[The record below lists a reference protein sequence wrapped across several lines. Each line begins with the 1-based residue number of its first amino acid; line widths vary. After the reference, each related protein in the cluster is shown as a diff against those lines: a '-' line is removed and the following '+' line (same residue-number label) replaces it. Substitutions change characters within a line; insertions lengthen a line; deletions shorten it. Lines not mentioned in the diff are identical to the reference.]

1 MATELERLT
10 VQLEAQTAKFEKALA
25 RAEGRS
31 AATAKKVERTFAQMQ
46 GNIGRSFSG
55 VGGQALGVLGVGLG
69 VREVIQYAD
78 AWTKANNSLKVAG
91 LSGAAVKDTLDALYA
106 AAQRQGVPLEALT
119 TLYGRA
125 AQAQKELGASSSELI
140 QFSED
145 VAMALRVA
153 GTSPDEATGA
163 LLQLSQLLGSARV
176 QAEEFNSINE
186 GARPILQAVA
196 AGIEEAG
203 GSVSKLKQL
212 VNDGEI
218 SNVAFFKG
226 FQAGVQTIRD
236 AAANAEPT
244 ISQAFTR
251 VQNAI
256 TRLIGEID
264 SANGFSRAFV
274 SELSS
279 MADGFR
285 ELQPAI
291 QFVIDALKTLK
302 SLQDYVNKNGLNLG
316 SKLNSLFQPSPQQQL
331 ADALRGYKYSDTVS
345 KSNEFNATFGRSGG
359 IGSDPDRNMGKPI
372 KAADYPVIGSE
383 EDASKARADAYERE
397 TKQIREKTAAL
408 ELEAETMGR
417 STFEI
422 EKAKTAQELLNAAK
436 DAGKTITP
444 ELTAQINAQAEAYAR
459 AAEKVDKARESYRM
473 VEDVQD
479 GLASSVSSSIS
490 AIRRGESAIDAMTDA
505 LGRMLDQL
513 LDMISKQLFKQL
525 FEGIGFSGFGFSTG
539 GSVGGTS
546 GASYVK
552 AATGGRVVGPGTG
565 TSDSIP
571 AWVSNDEFIVR
582 AAPARRYRK
591 LLEAIN
597 SGSLHVPHF
606 ATGGAVGGLPAR
618 AGGFGGG
625 TSVQVVNNTGV
636 QAGARAETTRGPN
649 GQAVLRIFLD
659 AARKDFAGGGY
670 DGAARGRYALAPAP
684 VRRG

>member
-78 AWTKANNSLKVAG
+78 AWTKATNSLKVAG
-91 LSGAAVKDTLDALYA
+91 LSGAAVKDILDALYG

-203 GSVSKLKQL
+203 GSVSRLKQL

-251 VQNAI
+251 VQNAV

-264 SANGFSRAFV
+264 AANGFSKSFV
-274 SELSS
+274 AELSS
-279 MADGFR
+279 MADGFK

-291 QFVIDALKTLK
+291 QFVIDALKMLAD
-302 SLQDYVNKNGLNLG
+302 LQDYVNKNGLNLG
-316 SKLNSLFQPSPQQQL
+316 TKFNQAIFG
-331 ADALRGYKYSDTVS
+331 ANTVS
-345 KSNEFNATFGRSGG
+345 DFINGAPSGRILVPIGPAAPFGSGG
-359 IGSDPDRNMGKPI
+359 IGSDPDRNLAPPTKPI
-372 KAADYPVIGSE
+372 KAADYPVAGG
-383 EDASKARADAYERE
+383 ASKKGGSGSSDYARE
-397 TKQIREKTAAL
+397 TQQIRDRTAAL
-408 ELEAETMGR
+408 ELEASTVGR
-417 STFEI
+417 STFEV
-422 EKAKTAQELLNAAK
+422 EKARVAQELLNAAK
-436 DAGKTITP
+436 ADGKAITP
-444 ELTAQINAQAEAYAR
+444 ELTAQINAEAEAYAR

-479 GLASSVSSSIS
+479 GLASSLSAGIS
-490 AIRRGESAIDAMTDA
+490 AMRKSGDAIDAVTDS

-525 FEGIGFSGFGFSTG
+525 FEGFGITGFGFSAG
-539 GSVGGTS
+539 GSVGG
-546 GASYVK
+546 GAVK

-597 SGSLHVPHF
+597 SGGLHVPHF

-636 QAGARAETTRGPN
+636 EAGARAETTRGPN

-659 AARKDFAGGGY
+659 AARKDFASGGY
-670 DGAARGRYALAPAP
+670 DTPARGRYSLMPAP
-684 VRRG
+684 VRKG

>member
-31 AATAKKVERTFAQMQ
+31 AATAKKVERSFAQMQ
-46 GNIGRSFSG
+46 SNIGRSFGS
-55 VGGQALGVLGVGLG
+55 VGGRVLAVAGGGLG

-78 AWTKANNSLKVAG
+78 AWTKATNSLKVAG
-91 LSGAAVKDTLDALYA
+91 LSGAAVKDTLDALYG

-125 AQAQKELGASSSELI
+125 AQAQKELGASGSELI

-251 VQNAI
+251 VQNAV

-264 SANGFSRAFV
+264 AANGFSKSFV
-274 SELSS
+274 AELSS
-279 MADGFR
+279 MADGFK

-291 QFVIDALKTLK
+291 QFVIDALRMLAD
-302 SLQDYVNKNGLNLG
+302 LQDYVNKNGLNLG
-316 SKLNSLFQPSPQQQL
+316 SKINSLFQPSAQQQL
-331 ADALRGYKYSDTVS
+331 AEGLKNYKYSDTVA
-345 KSNEFNATFGRSGG
+345 KSNEYNAALMRSGG
-359 IGSDPDRNMGKPI
+359 IGSDPGRNLAKPI
-372 KAADYPVIGSE
+372 KAADYPVISSE

-436 DAGKTITP
+436 DAGKAITP
-444 ELTAQINAQAEAYAR
+444 ELTAQINAEAEAYAR
-459 AAEKVDKARESYRM
+459 AAEKVDRARESYRM

-479 GLASSVSSSIS
+479 GLASSVSAGIS
-490 AIRRGESAIDAMTDA
+490 AIRKSGDAIDAVTDS
-505 LGRMLDQL
+505 LGRMADQL

-525 FEGIGFSGFGFSTG
+525 FEGLGITGFGFSTG
-539 GSVGGTS
+539 GSVGG
-546 GASYVK
+546 GVVK
-552 AATGGRVVGPGTG
+552 AATGGRIVGAGSG

-571 AWVSNDEFIVR
+571 AMLSNGEFVVN
-582 AAPARRYRK
+582 AAAARRYRT
-591 LLEAIN
+591 LLEAVN
-597 SGSLHVPHF
+597 SGRLHVPRA
-606 ATGGAVGGLPAR
+606 ATGGAVGGLPSR
-618 AGGFGGG
+618 AGGVGG

-636 QAGARAETTRGPN
+636 EAGARAETTRGPN

-659 AARKDFAGGGY
+659 AARKDFASGGY
-670 DGAARGRYALAPAP
+670 DAPARGRFSLMPAP
-684 VRRG
+684 VRKG